1 MADVQHQIHAL
12 ALMVG
17 QDLHV
22 KQVKKAL
29 RLFTQTIS
37 TLSAIMKAQVGTNM
51 LPN

>member
-17 QDLHV
+17 QGLHV

-29 RLFTQTIS
+29 CLFTQTIS
-37 TLSAIMKAQVGTNM
+37 TLSAIVKAQVGTNM